1 MSQLPVPL
9 AMTIDE
15 ANEMF
20 GGIHTGMS
28 SPPDSYFYT
37 DTGGLVWDR
46 QMGYW
51 TKDDLTADLSSG

>member
-1 MSQLPVPL
+1 
-9 AMTIDE
+9 
-15 ANEMF
+15 MF
-20 GGIHTGMS
+20 DGIHAGVS